1 MLKLAAEKG
10 IKTWKQVIPMKD
22 VGKGVQGVK
31 DNSVRYRY
39 AFPSSLSLLVILL
52 TLHFVVFVPLLR
64 SYVLKQDINA

>member
-39 AFPSSLSLLVILL
+39 ALISSLSLLFVLL
-52 TLHFVVFVPLLR
+52 TLHFVVVPLLR

>member
-1 MLKLAAEKG
+1 MYKLAAEKG

-39 AFPSSLSLLVILL
+39 VI
-52 TLHFVVFVPLLR
+52 
-64 SYVLKQDINA
+64 

>member
-31 DNSVRYRY
+31 DNSVRYRC
-39 AFPSSLSLLVILL
+39 AFRFFSF
-52 TLHFVVFVPLLR
+52 TFGFC
-64 SYVLKQDINA
+64 